1 MSGAELQLE
10 RRWRMDG
17 LTVAIGAVLLAITWV
32 MASASTIPAWEEEVF
47 RFFNDWPDWLE
58 VPMWPVMQFGAV
70 AAVPVIAVGVYLL
83 WRKWQPSAALVVG
96 GMAAW
101 LLAKVVKDIVERG
114 RPEDYLSDVNLRP
127 AWEGLGFVSGHAATA
142 FAIAV
147 VLTPYVTRPW
157 RIALWAL
164 AVATGL
170 LRMYTAAHLPLD
182 ILGGAG
188 LGLATGAAAHLVI
201 GAPLRPLRRA

>member
-1 MSGAELQLE
+1 MSSADLCVE
-10 RRWRMDG
+10 RRWRLDG
-17 LTVAIGAVLLAITWV
+17 LTALIGAVALAVTWV
-32 MASASTIPAWEEEVF
+32 AASASTIPAWEEDVF

-58 VPMWPVMQFGAV
+58 IPMWPVMQFGAV
-70 AAVPVIAVGVYLL
+70 AAVPVLAVVVYLV
-83 WRKWQPSAALVVG
+83 WRKWQPSAGLILG

-147 VLTPYVTRPW
+147 VLTPYLTRPW
-157 RIALWAL
+157 RIAVWTL

-182 ILGGAG
+182 IIGGAG
-188 LGLATGAAAHLVI
+188 LGLVTGATAHLLI
-201 GAPLRPLRRA
+201 GTPVRLLRRA